1 MLDGLGEP
9 TDGFCELVHR
19 WPNFFSAGLD
29 HSRINEIGTKVRMIV
44 HELRAKCSAGDSPQG
59 APRPSAVAIDC
70 GEAAVIRQPF

>member
-29 HSRINEIGTKVRMIV
+29 HSRMDEIGTKVRMIV
-44 HELRAKCSAGDSPQG
+44 HELRAKRGSPQG